1 MTHPWKTHVSC
12 SPPSRKRSIQRN
24 AGRRNMGTKG
34 PRPPCIEKKKYKLFL
49 GGDLRPSRQA
59 RSLVLFLQRAECR
72 DEGFVELPK
81 PSLQNVF
88 SSLGVLELLRAQLV
102 QQTAHALLHDPQR
115 EHGLVLPAA
124 HAGTT
129 HGLPCQT
136 MERQHV
142 PEHPHA
148 LVKRA
153 ELIVRGEAVLL
164 EEVLLEETCRFQGHL
179 IPLCERVFPH
189 QLHEL
194 VQLVLLLQYL
204 SCFCAQRD
212 EFRVKALIKGLQGPV
227 VLRIGKQP
235 VHARKVLALCQLL
248 VQPPKHLDDA
258 ECCCGYWVRKVSS
271 GWADGADDRHAAFP
285 LRASQT
291 LHLSSSLVETRQT
304 RAQVSWVPAICWH
317 FRQSPADF
325 SKGFRPA

>member
-179 IPLCERVFPH
+179 NTA
-189 QLHEL
+189 Q
-194 VQLVLLLQYL
+194 
-204 SCFCAQRD
+204 SC
-212 EFRVKALIKGLQGPV
+212 
-227 VLRIGKQP
+227 RIGRS
-235 VHARKVLALCQLL
+235 AIRYGLIRAAS
-248 VQPPKHLDDA
+248 HLTRRTSA
-258 ECCCGYWVRKVSS
+258 VPYP
-271 GWADGADDRHAAFP
+271 P
-285 LRASQT
+285 LRAR
-291 LHLSSSLVETRQT
+291 LSPPAARARSARPLVAIPLLLL
-304 RAQVSWVPAICWH
+304 RAE
-317 FRQSPADF
+317 R
-325 SKGFRPA
+325 